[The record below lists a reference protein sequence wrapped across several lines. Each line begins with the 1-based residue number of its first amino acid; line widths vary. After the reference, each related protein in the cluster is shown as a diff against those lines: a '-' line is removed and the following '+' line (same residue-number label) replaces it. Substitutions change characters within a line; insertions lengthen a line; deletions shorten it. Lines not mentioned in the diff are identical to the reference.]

1 MNGVHYD
8 EPRYRESGACG
19 RLGADGPMSAAIF
32 AAAAADRRALAHDAA
47 SR

>member
-1 MNGVHYD
+1 MNGVHCD

-19 RLGADGPMSAAIF
+19 RPGADSPMSAAIF
-32 AAAAADRRALAHDAA
+32 GAAADRRALAHDAA